1 MTTFKKGRRDN
12 KLWLGSVPFMKAWKP
27 CPHGSCM
34 FTSVNHYLEWSILDW
49 SYTDIGSD
57 NLEMCFKIMDAY
69 VVLCASDPEQF
80 TQVTIETAMQIQV
93 GTCGILDHLSLQ
105 LCGQVIVHACQAYI
119 CDVKPQGVVTIVKV
133 MEHIAQ
139 LYPSHFPVL
148 LQPLLPTVLRK
159 LIHEEVRG
167 NST

>member
-1 MTTFKKGRRDN
+1 MARFST
-12 KLWLGSVPFMKAWKP
+12 LHESLEAMPSWFMHVYFSKSL
-27 CPHGSCM
+27 H
-34 FTSVNHYLEWSILDW
+34 EWSILDW
-49 SYTDIGSD
+49 SHTDIGSD

-159 LIHEEVRG
+159 LIHEEVRR